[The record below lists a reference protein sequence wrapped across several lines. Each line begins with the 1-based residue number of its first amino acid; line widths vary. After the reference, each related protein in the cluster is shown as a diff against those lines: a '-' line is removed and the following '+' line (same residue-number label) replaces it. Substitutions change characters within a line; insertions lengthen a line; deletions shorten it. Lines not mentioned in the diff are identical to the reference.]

1 MFEFLDRHATSCGV
15 VDLGPAVIHLR
26 GRLLARVSALRRAWL
41 VSAAALIIVAAVLL
55 ALSLRAAPPTQV
67 LSNFETQNSASI
79 VRDCG
84 FSQPLP
90 TDPTRS
96 LWLFCDSDIY
106 GFNSKRQWTRS
117 RIIDGSTAAE
127 GPVTPGTAPDGLSE
141 LAKPGTGIRPIPND
155 DAPEQFLPTPSGLYT
170 ATGLPCDQAHG
181 AYAASWIS
189 GVTSD
194 AARSADVL
202 ISFNDVCVS
211 IGSGRAAV
219 EGFGLTEYDPAANTL
234 DRPVTVF
241 RATKGQTIA
250 AQEALGS
257 PLFFGGNLYL
267 FGSRC
272 AEMYDA
278 TCLPHGGNAVYLAR
292 VTANPAAWA
301 NPGSYRWY
309 AGHSEWTATA
319 PGAVSILPESRPL
332 AISVEDFGDVG
343 KGLVLIEQTNDVGAF
358 TVYRGTRP
366 TGDWV
371 ETTSGTVPCTTEGVS
386 FCRAIIGHPELST
399 SDKLFLTYFNPGA
412 APYDN
417 PSAYPEGH
425 VMAADVPW

>member
-1 MFEFLDRHATSCGV
+1 
-15 VDLGPAVIHLR
+15 VILLR

-41 VSAAALIIVAAVLL
+41 LSAAALIIIAAVLIAL
-55 ALSLRAAPPTQV
+55 AVRPAPPAQV
-67 LSNFETQNSASI
+67 LSNFETHNSANI

-90 TDPTRS
+90 TDPARS

-141 LAKPGTGIRPIPND
+141 LAKPGTRIRPIPND

-170 ATGLPCDQAHG
+170 TAGLPCDQANG

-194 AARSADVL
+194 AARSADML

-211 IGSGRAAV
+211 IRSGRAAV
-219 EGFGLTEYDPAANTL
+219 EGFGLTEYHPATNTL
-234 DRPVTVF
+234 GRPVTVF
-241 RATKGQTIA
+241 RAAKGQTTA

-257 PLFFGGNLYL
+257 PMFFGGSLYL

-278 TCLPHGGNAVYLAR
+278 TCLARRGNAVYLTR
-292 VTANPAAWA
+292 VTANSAAWA

-309 AGHSEWTATA
+309 AGPAGWTATA
-319 PGAVSILPESRPL
+319 GGAVSILSESRPL
-332 AISVEDFGDVG
+332 AISVEDFADIG
-343 KGLVLIEQTNDVGAF
+343 KGLVLIEQTNAVGAF
-358 TVYRGTRP
+358 TVYRATRP
-366 TGDWV
+366 AGDWV
-371 ETTSGTVPCTTEGVS
+371 ETTSGTLPCTTEGVS

-412 APYDN
+412 GPYYN
-417 PSAYPEGH
+417 PSAYREGH
-425 VMAADVPW
+425 VMAAVVPW

>member
-1 MFEFLDRHATSCGV
+1 VTQ
-15 VDLGPAVIHLR
+15 LR
-26 GRLLARVSALRRAWL
+26 GRFLARVSARRRAWL
-41 VSAAALIIVAAVLL
+41 LVAAVLIIAAVLVAL
-55 ALSLRAAPPTQV
+55 AVRPAPPMQV
-67 LSNFETQNSASI
+67 LSNFETHNSANI

-90 TDPTRS
+90 ADPARS

-106 GFNSKRQWTRS
+106 GFNSKRQWIRS

-127 GPVTPGTAPDGLSE
+127 GPVTPGAAPDGLSE
-141 LAKPGTGIRPIPND
+141 LAKPGTGIRPITND

-170 ATGLPCDQAHG
+170 AAGMPCDQAHG

-189 GVTSD
+189 GVTSV

-211 IGSGRAAV
+211 ISSGRAAL
-219 EGFGLTEYDPAANTL
+219 EGFGLTEYDPAANALTS
-234 DRPVTVF
+234 PVTVF
-241 RATKGQTIA
+241 RAAKGQTIA

-257 PLFFGGNLYL
+257 PIVFGGDLYL

-272 AEMYDA
+272 AEIYDV
-278 TCLPHGGNAVYLAR
+278 TCLPHRGNAVYLTR
-292 VTANPAAWA
+292 VAANSAAWA
-301 NPGSYRWY
+301 NPASYRWY
-309 AGHSEWTATA
+309 AGSSEWTATA
-319 PGAVSILPESRPL
+319 GGAVSILRGARPL
-332 AISVEDFGDVG
+332 GISVEDFADVG

-358 TVYRGTRP
+358 AVYRGTRP

-371 ETTSGTVPCTTEGVS
+371 ETTSGTLPCTTEGVS

-399 SDKLFLTYFNPGA
+399 SAGLFVTYFNPGA
-412 APYDN
+412 GPYYN
-417 PSAYPEGH
+417 PGADREGH
-425 VMAADVPW
+425 VMAAVVPW

>member
-1 MFEFLDRHATSCGV
+1 M
-15 VDLGPAVIHLR
+15 IHLR
-26 GRLLARVSALRRAWL
+26 GRLLARVRALRRAWL
-41 VSAAALIIVAAVLL
+41 LIAAALIIAAVLL
-55 ALSLRAAPPTQV
+55 ALSLRAVPPTQV
-67 LSNFETQNSASI
+67 LSNFETQNSANI

-90 TDPTRS
+90 TDPARS
-96 LWLFCDSDIY
+96 LWLFCDSDVY

-127 GPVTPGTAPDGLSE
+127 GPVTPGAAPDGLSE

-189 GVTSD
+189 GVSSD

-211 IGSGRAAV
+211 ISSGRAAV
-219 EGFGLTEYDPAANTL
+219 DGFGLTEYDPATNTL
-234 DRPVTVF
+234 ESPVTVF
-241 RATKGQTIA
+241 RATKGQTIT

-257 PLFFGGNLYL
+257 PMFFGGNLYL

-278 TCLPHGGNAVYLAR
+278 TCLAHRGNAVYLTR
-292 VTANPAAWA
+292 VPANSAAWA

-309 AGHSEWTATA
+309 AGPSEWTATA
-319 PGAVSILPESRPL
+319 DGAVSILPESRPL
-332 AISVEDFGDVG
+332 AISVEDFADVG

-371 ETTSGTVPCTTEGVS
+371 ETTSGTLPCTTEGVS

-399 SDKLFLTYFNPGA
+399 SDKLFVTYFNPGA
-412 APYDN
+412 GPYYN
-417 PSAYPEGH
+417 PSAYRKGH
-425 VMAADVPW
+425 VMAAIVPW

>member
-1 MFEFLDRHATSCGV
+1 MTQ
-15 VDLGPAVIHLR
+15 LR

-41 VSAAALIIVAAVLL
+41 LPAAALIIAAVLV
-55 ALSLRAAPPTQV
+55 ALSVRRAPPMQV
-67 LSNFETQNSASI
+67 LSNFENHYNANI

-90 TDPTRS
+90 ADRARS
-96 LWLFCDSDIY
+96 LWLFCDSDLY
-106 GFNSKRQWTRS
+106 GFNSKGQWTRS

-127 GPVTPGTAPDGLSE
+127 GPVTPGAAPDGLSE
-141 LAKPGTGIRPIPND
+141 LAKPGTGIRSIPND

-170 ATGLPCDQAHG
+170 AAGMPCDQAHG

-189 GVTSD
+189 GVTSV

-211 IGSGRAAV
+211 ISSGGAAL
-219 EGFGLTEYDPAANTL
+219 EGFGLTEYDPATNTL
-234 DRPVTVF
+234 TSPVTVF
-241 RATKGQTIA
+241 RAPKGQTIA

-257 PLFFGGNLYL
+257 PIFFGGDLYL

-272 AEMYDA
+272 AEIYDV
-278 TCLPHGGNAVYLAR
+278 TCLPHPGNAVYLTR
-292 VTANPAAWA
+292 VAANPSAWA
-301 NPGSYRWY
+301 NPDSYRWF
-309 AGHSEWTATA
+309 AGPSEWTATA
-319 PGAVSILPESRPL
+319 RGAVSILRGSHPL
-332 AISVEDFGDVG
+332 GISVEDFANVG

-371 ETTSGTVPCTTEGVS
+371 ETTSGTLPCTTEGVS

-399 SDKLFLTYFNPGA
+399 SAGLFVTYFNPGA
-412 APYDN
+412 GPYHN
-417 PSAYPEGH
+417 PSADPEGH
-425 VMAADVPW
+425 VMAAVVPW

>member
-1 MFEFLDRHATSCGV
+1 
-15 VDLGPAVIHLR
+15 VIHLR
-26 GRLLARVSALRRAWL
+26 GRLLARVSTRRRAWL
-41 VSAAALIIVAAVLL
+41 LIAAALIIGAVLL
-55 ALSLRAAPPTQV
+55 ALSLRVAPPMQV
-67 LSNFETQNSASI
+67 LSNFETRSSANI

-90 TDPTRS
+90 ADPTRS
-96 LWLFCDSDIY
+96 LWLFCDSDVY
-106 GFNSKRQWTRS
+106 GFNSKKQWTRS

-127 GPVTPGTAPDGLSE
+127 GPVTAGRAPDGLSE

-202 ISFNDVCVS
+202 IGFNDVCVS
-211 IGSGRAAV
+211 ISSGRASL
-219 EGFGLTEYDPAANTL
+219 EGFGLTEYDPATNTL

-241 RATKGQTIA
+241 RATKGQTMA
-250 AQEALGS
+250 AQEDLGS
-257 PLFFGGNLYL
+257 PMFFGGSLYL

-272 AEMYDA
+272 AQMYDA
-278 TCLPHGGNAVYLAR
+278 TCLPHPGNAVYLAR
-292 VTANPAAWA
+292 VAANSAAWA

-309 AGHSEWTATA
+309 AGHSEWTATIG
-319 PGAVSILPESRPL
+319 GAVSILPASRPL
-332 AISVEDFGDVG
+332 AISVEDFADVG

-366 TGDWV
+366 AGDWV
-371 ETTSGTVPCTTEGVS
+371 ETTSGTLPCTTEGVS

-399 SDKLFLTYFNPGA
+399 TSDLFVTYFNPGA
-412 APYDN
+412 GPFYN
-417 PSAYPEGH
+417 PSADPEGH
-425 VMAADVPW
+425 VMAAVVPW

>member
-1 MFEFLDRHATSCGV
+1 M
-15 VDLGPAVIHLR
+15 IHLR

-41 VSAAALIIVAAVLL
+41 LSAAALILAGVLL
-55 ALSLRAAPPTQV
+55 ALSVRAAPPTQV
-67 LSNFETQNSASI
+67 LSNFETQNGANI

-106 GFNSKRQWTRS
+106 GFNSKRQWAWS

-170 ATGLPCDQAHG
+170 AAGLPCDQANG

-194 AARSADVL
+194 SGRSADVL
-202 ISFNDVCVS
+202 ISFNDLCVAIS
-211 IGSGRAAV
+211 SGRAAV
-219 EGFGLTEYDPAANTL
+219 EGFGLTEYDPATNTL
-234 DRPVTVF
+234 DSPVTVF

-257 PLFFGGNLYL
+257 PMFFRGNLYL
-267 FGSRC
+267 FGARC
-272 AEMYDA
+272 AEIYDV
-278 TCLPHGGNAVYLAR
+278 TCLRHRGNAVYLTR
-292 VTANPAAWA
+292 VTANSAAWA
-301 NPGSYRWY
+301 NAGSYRWY
-309 AGHSEWTATA
+309 AGPSEWTATA
-319 PGAVSILPESRPL
+319 RDAVSILQGSQPL
-332 AISVEDFGDVG
+332 GISVEDFADVG

-371 ETTSGTVPCTTEGVS
+371 ETASGTLPCTTEGVS

-399 SDKLFLTYFNPGA
+399 SGDLFVTYFNPGA
-412 APYDN
+412 G
-417 PSAYPEGH
+417 AYYNRIADREGH
-425 VMAADVPW
+425 VMAAVVPW